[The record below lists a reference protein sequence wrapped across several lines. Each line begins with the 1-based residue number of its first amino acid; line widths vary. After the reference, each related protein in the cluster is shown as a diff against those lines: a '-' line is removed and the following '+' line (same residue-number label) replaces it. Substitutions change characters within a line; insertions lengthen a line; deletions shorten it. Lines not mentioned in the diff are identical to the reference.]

1 MNERAAPAAAPEEEP
16 KGLVSVTVLEES
28 TAQPELEL
36 MPDGLSTVHGPGP
49 VSFMLLGNTMAI
61 FEL

>member
-1 MNERAAPAAAPEEEP
+1 
-16 KGLVSVTVLEES
+16 LVSVTVLEES

-36 MPDGLSTVHGPGP
+36 MPEGLSTVHGPGP